1 MPVPVSVSVPE
12 WLVLIVLPFQKAG
25 SSVSR
30 RFSSG
35 KQCIRARKR
44 RRRRR
49 RNLCYLSNVKT
60 TLRIIVVLLLL
71 AEVSGCGY
79 HLVGTTSFLPEDI
92 ETLHV
97 EKFVNQTKWVD
108 MDQRLMEALTLEW
121 VRRRRLQLVDNPD
134 QADVVLSGTIQRLAV
149 IPVSYDD
156 QGRANEYQM
165 SLQAMVQ
172 LKDVRA
178 EEAEVLWE
186 DKAFSRRTSYAV
198 DPVAVNYFDRQ
209 NIAMTE
215 LSSDFAR
222 ALVTA
227 VLEGF

>member
-1 MPVPVSVSVPE
+1 V
-12 WLVLIVLPFQKAG
+12 
-25 SSVSR
+25 
-30 RFSSG
+30 
-35 KQCIRARKR
+35 
-44 RRRRR
+44 
-49 RNLCYLSNVKT
+49 CYLSIVKT

-92 ETLHV
+92 KTLYV

-121 VRRRRLQLVDNPD
+121 VRRRRLQLVDTPG

-165 SLQAMVQ
+165 SLQAVVQ
-172 LKDVRA
+172 LKDVRS
-178 EEAEVLWE
+178 EEAEILWE

-209 NIAMTE
+209 NVAMDE
-215 LSSDFAR
+215 LSSDFAG

>member
-1 MPVPVSVSVPE
+1 MRACPPAPAADTAANPSNPQSLNPSLCYRFPVKVVVRT
-12 WLVLIVLPFQKAG
+12 LVIVLL
-25 SSVSR
+25 VSE
-30 RFSSG
+30 
-35 KQCIRARKR
+35 
-44 RRRRR
+44 
-49 RNLCYLSNVKT
+49 
-60 TLRIIVVLLLL
+60 L
-71 AEVSGCGY
+71 AGCGY
-79 HLVGTTSFLPEDI
+79 HLVGTTSFLPEEI
-92 ETLHV
+92 ENLHV
-97 EKFVNQTKWVD
+97 ENFVNQTKWVD

-121 VRRRRLQLVDNPD
+121 VRRRRLRLVDSPS

-178 EEAEVLWE
+178 DEVEVLWE
-186 DKAFSRRTSYAV
+186 DQAFSRRTSYAV
-198 DPVAVNYFDRQ
+198 DPIAVNYFDRQ

-215 LSSDFAR
+215 LSTEFAS

>member
-1 MPVPVSVSVPE
+1 MCYFSVV
-12 WLVLIVLPFQKAG
+12 
-25 SSVSR
+25 
-30 RFSSG
+30 
-35 KQCIRARKR
+35 
-44 RRRRR
+44 
-49 RNLCYLSNVKT
+49 NT
-60 TLRIIVVLLLL
+60 TLRYVVVLLLV
-71 AEVSGCGY
+71 AELSGCGY

-92 ETLHV
+92 HTLYV

-121 VRRRRLQLVDNPD
+121 VRRRRLQLVDTPG

-156 QGRANEYQM
+156 QGRANEFQM

-172 LKDVRA
+172 LKDVRGD
-178 EEAEVLWE
+178 EAEILWE

-209 NIAMTE
+209 NVAMDE
-215 LSSDFAR
+215 LSSDFAG

>member
-1 MPVPVSVSVPE
+1 MICAFSAGGRANRTSSIEYPASEGRKLDLCYFSPVK
-12 WLVLIVLPFQKAG
+12 IVL
-25 SSVSR
+25 
-30 RFSSG
+30 
-35 KQCIRARKR
+35 RA
-44 RRRRR
+44 
-49 RNLCYLSNVKT
+49 L
-60 TLRIIVVLLLL
+60 IALLLVVEL
-71 AEVSGCGY
+71 TSCGY
-79 HLVGTTSFLPEDI
+79 HLVGTTSFLPEEI

-97 EKFVNQTKWVD
+97 EKFVNQTKWAD
-108 MDQRLMEALTLEW
+108 MDQRLIEALTLEW
-121 VRRRRLQLVDNPD
+121 VRRRRLQLVDNPA

-165 SLQAMVQ
+165 SIEAMVQ

-178 EEAEVLWE
+178 EDTVVLWE
-186 DKAFSRRTSYAV
+186 DRGFSRRTSYTV

-215 LSSDFAR
+215 LSGDFAS

>member
-1 MPVPVSVSVPE
+1 MGRV
-12 WLVLIVLPFQKAG
+12 LVTDYWILVTSHI
-25 SSVSR
+25 
-30 RFSSG
+30 
-35 KQCIRARKR
+35 
-44 RRRRR
+44 
-49 RNLCYLSNVKT
+49 CYLSLVK
-60 TLRIIVVLLLL
+60 IVPRLLVALLLVIEL
-71 AEVSGCGY
+71 AGCGY
-79 HLVGTTSFLPEDI
+79 HLVGTTSFLPEEI

-97 EKFVNQTKWVD
+97 ENFVNQTKWVD

-121 VRRRRLQLVDNPD
+121 VRRRRLRLVDTPG

-178 EEAEVLWE
+178 DEAEILWE
-186 DKAFSRRTSYAV
+186 DKAFSRRTSYVV

-215 LSSDFAR
+215 LSTDFAG

>member
-1 MPVPVSVSVPE
+1 MCY
-12 WLVLIVLPFQKAG
+12 
-25 SSVSR
+25 
-30 RFSSG
+30 FS
-35 KQCIRARKR
+35 I
-44 RRRRR
+44 
-49 RNLCYLSNVKT
+49 VKT

-79 HLVGTTSFLPEDI
+79 HLVGTTSFLSEEI

-97 EKFVNQTKWVD
+97 ENFGNQTKWVA

-121 VRRRRLQLVDNPD
+121 VRRRRLRLVDNPA
-134 QADVVLSGTIQRLAV
+134 QADVILSGTIQRLAV
-149 IPVSYDD
+149 IPVSYDE

-178 EEAEVLWE
+178 EEPEILWE

-198 DPVAVNYFDRQ
+198 DPIAVNYFDRQ
-209 NIAMTE
+209 NVAMDE
-215 LSSDFAR
+215 LSKDFSS

>member
-1 MPVPVSVSVPE
+1 MCYFSVV
-12 WLVLIVLPFQKAG
+12 
-25 SSVSR
+25 
-30 RFSSG
+30 
-35 KQCIRARKR
+35 
-44 RRRRR
+44 
-49 RNLCYLSNVKT
+49 NT
-60 TLRIIVVLLLL
+60 TLRYVVVLLLV
-71 AEVSGCGY
+71 AELSGCGY

-92 ETLHV
+92 HTLYV

-121 VRRRRLQLVDNPD
+121 VRRRRLQLVDTPG

-172 LKDVRA
+172 LKDVRGD
-178 EEAEVLWE
+178 EAEILWE

-209 NIAMTE
+209 NVAMDE
-215 LSSDFAR
+215 LSSDFAG

>member
-1 MPVPVSVSVPE
+1 VRESGFSAVAR
-12 WLVLIVLPFQKAG
+12 LIHLYLRDLRFFRGWVGG
-25 SSVSR
+25 SSIEHR
-30 RFSSG
+30 ASSIG
-35 KQCIRARKR
+35 RLGCRD
-44 RRRRR
+44 
-49 RNLCYLSNVKT
+49 LCYLFSVKT
-60 TLRIIVVLLLL
+60 MPRVLVALLLVVEL
-71 AEVSGCGY
+71 AGCGY

-97 EKFVNQTKWVD
+97 ENFVNQTKWVD

-121 VRRRRLQLVDNPD
+121 VRRRRLQLVDNPG
-134 QADVVLSGTIQRLAV
+134 QADVILSGTIQRLSV
-149 IPVSYDD
+149 IPVSYDE

-172 LKDVRA
+172 LKDVRP

-215 LSSDFAR
+215 LSSDFAS